1 MKLYEKLSAL
11 RKSHNY
17 TQEQLA
23 KKLGVTRQTI
33 SKWEMGISEPSLAL
47 LDQVA
52 DIYDCTVDEL
62 MGRTD
67 KDTVAEKPISE
78 EEPKF
83 NVRTY
88 KEPFWNIYKEA
99 FLVLIV
105 GAVLTGIYYFVNRYS
120 LSTPSIIVFMAIECP
135 VFIVGT
141 IVTVIGDERIK
152 TKAGMLDLI
161 LPLVL
166 VVGVQILF
174 GILAEH

>member
-1 MKLYEKLSAL
+1 MKLYERLSAL

-23 KKLGVTRQTI
+23 KKLSVTRQTI
-33 SKWEMGISEPSLAL
+33 SKWEKGISEPSLDL
-47 LDQVA
+47 LDKIA

-62 MGRTD
+62 MDRNVKNG
-67 KDTVAEKPISE
+67 VADNPVVEV
-78 EEPKF
+78 EPKF

-99 FLVLIV
+99 FFVLIV

-120 LSTPSIIVFMAIECP
+120 LSTLSITVFLAIECP
-135 VFIVGT
+135 IFIVGT
-141 IVTVIGDERIK
+141 IITIIGDERIK
-152 TKAGMLDLI
+152 TKSGMLDLI
-161 LPLVL
+161 LPLIL

-174 GILAEH
+174 GIIAEC

>member
-23 KKLGVTRQTI
+23 KKLSVTRQTV
-33 SKWEMGISEPSLAL
+33 SKWEMGISEPSLDL
-47 LDQVA
+47 LDKIA
-52 DIYDCTVDEL
+52 GIYNCTVDEL
-62 MGRTD
+62 MGRSD
-67 KDTVAEKPISE
+67 KNIIAEKPIAE
-78 EEPKF
+78 AEPKY
-83 NVRTY
+83 NAQTY

-105 GAVLTGIYYFVNRYS
+105 GIILTGICYFVNRYS
-120 LSTPSIIVFMAIECP
+120 LSTLSITAFIAIECP
-135 VFIVGT
+135 IFIIGT
-141 IVTVIGDERIK
+141 IVTVISDERIK
-152 TKAGMLDLI
+152 TKSGMLDLI

-174 GILAEH
+174 GVLA

>member
-1 MKLYEKLSAL
+1 MKLYERLSSL

-23 KKLGVTRQTI
+23 NKLGVTRQTI
-33 SKWEMGISEPSLAL
+33 SKWEMGISQPSLDL
-47 LDQVA
+47 LDKIA
-52 DIYDCTVDEL
+52 DLYCCSVDEV
-62 MGRTD
+62 MGRNSSD
-67 KDTVAEKPISE
+67 PKKENPLIDNNQPINKPQ
-78 EEPKF
+78 
-83 NVRTY
+83 R

-105 GAVLTGIYYFVNRYS
+105 GAVLTGIYYFIHRYS
-120 LSTPSIIVFMAIECP
+120 LSSPSITVFLAIECP

-152 TKAGMLDLI
+152 TKSGMLDLI

-166 VVGVQILF
+166 VVGFQIIF
-174 GILAEH
+174 GIIVEH